1 MNNNNNNYDNCDIFS
16 KFFEDKNGNIYTVYD
31 VVRSIKICFG
41 IDFEDKKYRKIFN
54 YDICKFIDDLKIK
67 YKNNCNDI
75 LNLKLLDDSEIS
87 VDKLIL
93 GNNSVSAVRYYY
105 NKVNDNLKE
114 NENRISIVEARNY
127 VKEREKE
134 LKDNNYNNN
143 KTGDIIN
150 NGK

>member
-16 KFFEDKNGNIYTVYD
+16 KFFENKNGNIYIVYD
-31 VVRSIKICFG
+31 VVRSIKIYFG

-67 YKNNCNDI
+67 YKNNCNNI

-127 VKEREKE
+127 VKGREKE
-134 LKDNNYNNN
+134 LKEE
-143 KTGDIIN
+143 N

>member
-67 YKNNCNDI
+67 YRNNCNDI
-75 LNLKLLDDSEIS
+75 LNLKLLDNSEIS

-105 NKVNDNLKE
+105 NKVNDNLKD

-134 LKDNNYNNN
+134 LKEE
-143 KTGDIIN
+143 N